1 MMTAAPSPL
10 PFPES
15 TPLTASAPWRWRNF
29 QVHYVRAGESRPD
42 RPPLLL
48 VHGFGASTEH
58 WRANLAAL
66 QTEFEVW
73 ALDLIGF
80 GRSSKPTGG
89 YSSALWRDQL
99 HGFIT
104 EVIGRPAVVVGNS
117 IGGYACLY
125 TAATRPEAVRG
136 ASLLNGVGAFSE
148 PVPEPTSWQTG
159 VAKTVGSVIRDL
171 VLSPLP
177 SWVIFQ
183 AVRRR
188 SYIRKTLEQVY
199 VNKAAVTDELI
210 EAIYRPT
217 CEPTAAA
224 AFAALFKAERG
235 EPVDVLLA
243 QLQRPLQLLWGTAD
257 PWMNCRQR
265 SQLFHQHYVDIEEH
279 FLEAGHC
286 PHDDRPELV
295 NPLLRDWVL
304 KLAGR

>member
-1 MMTAAPSPL
+1 
-10 PFPES
+10 
-15 TPLTASAPWRWRNF
+15 
-29 QVHYVRAGESRPD
+29 
-42 RPPLLL
+42 LLL
-48 VHGFGASTEH
+48 VHGFGASTDH
-58 WRANLAAL
+58 WLQNIAAL
-66 QTEFEVW
+66 QSEFQVW
-73 ALDLIGF
+73 AVDLIGF

-104 EVIGRPAVVVGNS
+104 EVIGQPAVLAGNS

-125 TAATRPEAVRG
+125 TAATRPESVRG

-148 PVPEPTSWQTG
+148 TVTEPTAWQ
-159 VAKTVGSVIRDL
+159 KTVGSAVRNL

-177 SWVIFQ
+177 IWVIFQ
-183 AVRRR
+183 VVRRK

-210 EAIYRPT
+210 EAIYQPT

-235 EPVDVLLA
+235 EPVDVLLS

-257 PWMNCRQR
+257 PWMNCQQR
-265 SQLFHQHYVDIEEH
+265 SQLFRKHYSDFEEH

-286 PHDDRPELV
+286 PHDDRPDLV
-295 NPLLRDWVL
+295 NPLLQDWAL
-304 KLAGR
+304 RI